1 MDDLL
6 NLQQRFNECL
16 FRIPDYQRGYSW
28 ENEQLEEFWSDLTS
42 LIDGQDHYTGM
53 LSLKKVSNKEIESK
67 IEKWNDEIW
76 LVNSGYS
83 IYELVD
89 GQQRLTTMI
98 ILINEILS
106 ICRKNNI
113 YSLNDISIDELSEK
127 YLYKTKS
134 TGVFKTYKFG
144 YEVDNPSDKYFRKE
158 ILGDSNVGTASETFY
173 TLNLLNAKEFFNKK
187 LNERINN
194 KENKQAEI
202 EKIFNK
208 LTLHFKFNMYYIN
221 NDFNVYVAFET
232 MNNRGKALS
241 HLELL
246 KNRLIYLSTLFDVEE
261 DTKNNVRENIN
272 ETWKD
277 IYSYLGKNKNNPL
290 DDDEFLRDHWMIYF
304 GYQTRQVGRNQTIP
318 YQKYLLNKY
327 FIQQNIDPNN
337 LYVPEFTFIT
347 TNEDEYEEESE
358 NEENNEIEST
368 KNNQSILLK
377 IEDIQKY
384 VNSLK
389 ELIPFWYEMKCPTR
403 DENSDISK
411 YLIRLN
417 ILGHINAR
425 PLITVLLSRKDISY
439 SDKVQCLKNIERFN
453 FLHYRLNN
461 YNPTW
466 QNSLFYNLGRD
477 LYKHTIDI
485 EDVLETTR
493 AVDYLSKNNVV
504 IAPGVI
510 DKFNRLFKRDG
521 FYTWKSLKYILY
533 IYDLSQC
540 QTLSEQQL
548 NPNDYF
554 KQDPRDSYSVEHIYP
569 QKATEEYWIKR
580 FREYNGKQLD
590 DKNRKAL
597 SSSLGNLLPLS
608 KRVNSRLQNI
618 SFDEKKE
625 RYAKGSKSEI
635 EVSREKEWTPEAILK
650 RGLDIVDFM
659 QREFEFIFANKAEKI
674 KFLGLDFM
682 TSDKDYNIDV
692 VIPEI
697 LETNNKK
704 DREIVFKE
712 KQFIDL
718 ISNSNQEVINLY
730 KELDPYIMGL
740 GTDVKKA
747 TTSIYI
753 PYTNGKN
760 FVEIYFQK
768 NNLKLILMHGDYN
781 DPLNKVKKLNDS
793 YNWTNDNFMFI
804 GNKEELEY
812 AKGIIKQSY
821 EKTK

>member
-6 NLQQRFNECL
+6 NLQKRFNECL

-28 ENEQLEEFWSDLTS
+28 GNEQLEEFWSDLIT
-42 LIDGQDHYTGM
+42 LLPGQDHYTGM
-53 LSLKKVSNKEIESK
+53 LSLKKVSNKEIENK
-67 IEKWNDEIW
+67 REKWNDEIW

-98 ILINEILS
+98 ILINEILT
-106 ICRKNNI
+106 ICKENNI
-113 YSLNDISIDELSEK
+113 KSLNEISIEELEEK

-134 TGVFKTYKFG
+134 SGVFRTYKFG

-158 ILGDSNVGTASETFY
+158 ILGDLNAGTTSETFY
-173 TLNLLNAKEFFNKK
+173 TLNLLNAKKFFNKK
-187 LNERINN
+187 VNEIISS
-194 KENKQAEI
+194 KEDKQYEI

-221 NDFNVYVAFET
+221 DDFNVYVAFET
-232 MNNRGKALS
+232 MNNRGKVLS

-246 KNRLIYLSTLFDVEE
+246 KNRLIYLSTLFEVDEDV
-261 DTKNNVRENIN
+261 KNNVRENIN

-337 LYVPEFTFIT
+337 LYIPDFTRISIKED
-347 TNEDEYEEESE
+347 NYEDDIEEDET
-358 NEENNEIEST
+358 NEIEPV
-368 KNNQSILLK
+368 KNNQRIVLK

-389 ELIPFWYEMKCPTR
+389 ELIPFWYEMKCPTK
-403 DENSDISK
+403 DDNNDISK

-425 PLITVLLSRKDISY
+425 PLITVLLSKRDISY

-453 FLHYRLNN
+453 LLHYRLNN

-466 QNSLFYNLGRD
+466 QNSFFYNLGRD
-477 LYKHTIDI
+477 LYNNVIGI
-485 EDVLETTR
+485 EDIIDVTNKI
-493 AVDYLSKNNVV
+493 DYLSENDVIITHGVV
-504 IAPGVI
+504 
-510 DKFNRLFKRDG
+510 DKFKRLFKRDG
-521 FYTWKSLKYILY
+521 FYTWKSIKYLLY
-533 IYDLSQC
+533 IYDLNQSK
-540 QTLSEQQL
+540 TLSEQQL
-548 NPNDYF
+548 NPKDYF

-569 QKATEEYWIKR
+569 QKATDIYWENR
-580 FREYNGKQLD
+580 FSEYNGDMLD
-590 DKNRKAL
+590 DKKKKAL

-608 KRVNSRLQNI
+608 KRVNSRLQNN
-618 SFDEKKE
+618 SFDEKKK
-625 RYAKGSKSEI
+625 RYNNGSKSEI
-635 EVSREKEWTPEAILK
+635 EVSRENEWTPETILK
-650 RGLDIVDFM
+650 RGLELVEFM
-659 QREFEFIFANKAEKI
+659 QDEFQFVFENRAEKM

-682 TSDKDYNIDV
+682 IKDEDYKLEITAP
-692 VIPEI
+692 VIKDEP
-697 LETNNKK
+697 TKK
-704 DREIVFKE
+704 ERKIVFDE
-712 KQFIDL
+712 NQFQKL
-718 ISNSNQEVINLY
+718 IKVSNAETIELY
-730 KELDPYIMGL
+730 NELDKFVMSL
-740 GTDVKKA
+740 GAGVQKA
-747 TTSIYI
+747 TTTVYL
-753 PYTNGKN
+753 PYANGKN

-768 NNLKLILMHGDYN
+768 NTLKVFLMPGEYN
-781 DPLNKVKKLNDS
+781 DSQHKVKKINDS
-793 YNWTNDNFMFI
+793 YNWINNKFI
-804 GNKEELEY
+804 FVGNKEELEY
-812 AKGIIKQSY
+812 AKEIIKQSY
-821 EKTK
+821 EKTL